1 MNGIG
6 GGASFAQNAGL
17 SVVLIPSVAKGGAI
31 SNIVPMVSHQDINEH
46 DVDVIVTDYGIADL
60 RGLDDGERADAI
72 VTNCASETYRGQLTA
87 YLRAARGQVGGHHPQ
102 LPAAA
107 FGWYRRLKEEG
118 TMLEEAMKKIE
129 LYEVGP
135 RDGFQ
140 MVDEYIPLEIKV
152 RIVEGLLDAGLRH
165 LQITSFVSPKAIPQ
179 MRDAG
184 DLAAKVIG
192 KYPGC
197 RSVCAWSQICAAP
210 KRPGRRALP
219 SVSYVV
225 SLGESHNKANIRRT
239 HEESFAGLQA
249 IVEAYPDMDI
259 CLDLSTTFGCPF
271 EGMKTEDDVVP
282 FLKPYVDSGVRMV
295 NLCDTIGIANPA
307 QVRRIIEAV
316 WAEYPSLDLQV
327 HIHDTRNMGMVN
339 TLAAIELGVDKVQS
353 TLGGLG
359 GCPFAP
365 GASGNLATEDVAF
378 MLSEMGYELGVD
390 IPKMIA
396 LAKWQASAIPTGQFS
411 GHQFRIP
418 DTT

>member
-1 MNGIG
+1 
-6 GGASFAQNAGL
+6 
-17 SVVLIPSVAKGGAI
+17 
-31 SNIVPMVSHQDINEH
+31 
-46 DVDVIVTDYGIADL
+46 
-60 RGLDDGERADAI
+60 
-72 VTNCASETYRGQLTA
+72 
-87 YLRAARGQVGGHHPQ
+87 
-102 LPAAA
+102 
-107 FGWYRRLKEEG
+107 
-118 TMLEEAMKKIE
+118 MKKIE

-140 MVDEYIPLEIKV
+140 MVDEYIPLETKV

-165 LQITSFVSPKAIPQ
+165 IQMTSFVSPKAIPQ
-179 MRDAG
+179 MRDAAE
-184 DLAAKVIG
+184 LVSKVIG
-192 KYPGC
+192 RYPDADLFALVPNLRGAQG
-197 RSVCAWSQICAAP
+197 AWES
-210 KRPGRRALP
+210 GLT

-225 SLGESHNKANIRRT
+225 SLSESHNKANIKRT
-239 HEESFAGLQA
+239 HEESFAGLLA
-249 IVEAYPDMDI
+249 ILEAYPEMDV

-282 FLKPYVDSGVRMV
+282 FLKPYVDSGIQTV

-316 WAEYPSLDLQV
+316 WAKYPSLDLQV

-365 GASGNLATEDVAF
+365 GASGNLATEDLAF

-418 DTT
+418 ATN